1 VQGKRYFTEVY
12 ILMNNSF
19 PFPWWDKTLTIY
31 NKYVDPTTQRVTW
44 YRTVLNN
51 CFWKYDNQT
60 YYVGKYSVKV
70 SGIALETKNVMCR
83 IPKDDRFMYQQD
95 WRALADK
102 SKNFTLATGDIII
115 LDEVKDEID
124 EYTAGKR
131 STDLVS
137 KYKELKECVEVDSFV
152 INIGTGMGFQHYRVI
167 GE

>member
-1 VQGKRYFTEVY
+1 
-12 ILMNNSF
+12 MNNSF

-31 NKYVDPTTQRVTW
+31 NKYVDSSTQRVTW

-51 CFWKYDNQT
+51 CFWKYDNTT

-70 SGIALETKNVMCR
+70 SGIELETKHVICR
-83 IPKDDRFMYQQD
+83 IPKDERFLYQQD
-95 WRALADK
+95 WRALQDK

-115 LDEVKDEID
+115 LGEVDDVID
-124 EYTAGKR
+124 EYTAGQR

-137 KYKELKECVEVDSFV
+137 KYKELLECVEIDSYV
-152 INIGTGMGFQHYRVI
+152 INTGTGMGFQHYRVI